1 MLGYTKEDE
10 MKIEYAI
17 IILALSIAFSG
28 FWIGNALKQ
37 DNALKPDNEEMTI
50 TDDNLTLSEAA
61 NYLKISE
68 DSIKKIIILEEKT
81 IEQGGSF
88 EGMMFPY
95 SKIYDQYVFS
105 KKSLDQWVLETVKTQ
120 SEYSVVGIK
129 RR

>member
-1 MLGYTKEDE
+1 
-10 MKIEYAI
+10 MKIEYAV

-37 DNALKPDNEEMTI
+37 DNALKSDNVKMTI
-50 TDDNLTLSEAA
+50 TDDNLSIPEAA
-61 NYLKISE
+61 AYLKISE
-68 DSIKKIIILEEKT
+68 DSIKRIIKIEKVTLE
-81 IEQGGSF
+81 QSGSF
-88 EGMMFPY
+88 DGMMFPY

-105 KKSLDQWVLETVKTQ
+105 KKSLDQWVQETVKTQ

>member
-1 MLGYTKEDE
+1 MLGYKEMEE

-17 IILALSIAFSG
+17 IVLAFSIAFSG

-37 DNALKPDNEEMTI
+37 DNVEMKL
-50 TDDNLTLSEAA
+50 TDDNLSISEAA
-61 NYLKISE
+61 DYLKISE
-68 DSIKKIIILEEKT
+68 DSIKKIIIQEEKT

-88 EGMMFPY
+88 SGMMFPY

-105 KKSLDQWVLETVKTQ
+105 KESLEQWVQETVKTQ
-120 SEYSVVGIK
+120 SEYSVEGIK

>member
-1 MLGYTKEDE
+1 LGCTKEE
-10 MKIEYAI
+10 KMKIEYAV

-37 DNALKPDNEEMTI
+37 DNALKPDNVEMTL
-50 TDDNLTLSEAA
+50 TDDTLSISEAA
-61 NYLKISE
+61 DYLKISE
-68 DSIKKIIILEEKT
+68 DSIKRIIKIERVTK
-81 IEQGGSF
+81 EQSGSF
-88 EGMMFPY
+88 DGMMFPY

-105 KKSLDQWVLETVKTQ
+105 KRSLDQWVQETVKTQ